1 MDRRVLF
8 EQPFG
13 WQLMGQP

>member
-1 MDRRVLF
+1 VLF
-8 EQPFG
+8 EQLFS